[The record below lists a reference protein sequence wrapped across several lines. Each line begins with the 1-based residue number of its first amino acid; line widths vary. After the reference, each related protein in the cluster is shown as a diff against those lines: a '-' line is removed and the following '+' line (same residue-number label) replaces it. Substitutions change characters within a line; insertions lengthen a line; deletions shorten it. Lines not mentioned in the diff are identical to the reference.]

1 MLDGTSSSR
10 AERLRSL
17 RTELAGGKP
26 AYTVFSNATLEL
38 LAVDP
43 PVDRDSFLAVK
54 GLGPAKWQAFGE
66 AVLTTLSADAAAE

>member
-1 MLDGTSSSR
+1 MLEVVR
-10 AERLRSL
+10 RL

-26 AYTVFSNATLEL
+26 AYTVFSNATMEL
-38 LAVDP
+38 LALDP